1 MKPTTRDLLE
11 QRSTVVSRMRSL
23 TDKPAGD
30 GGDLSDEQ
38 AKDFERMK
46 GELSS
51 LEQRIDRQQVLDDA
65 ERRVAAPA
73 IIRGNG
79 TDGRFEERARDFS
92 LVRAINAQLGDP
104 VDAGFEREISAEVR
118 HRNPT
123 RSFQGI
129 AVPDEFF
136 QVERRTLLVGAA
148 AAPLYPEVHRGDLYI
163 DLLRS
168 SLVVGQLGATILDGL
183 VGVNDIPRQIASS
196 TAQWVAEDGALT
208 ESDANFNDLELSP
221 RTVGAMTSFSR
232 RTLINSVPSVEQIV
246 RRDLSAVIARAID
259 NAALLGTGANNTPT
273 GIASTAGINTPTL
286 AGPTWAQ
293 VLAFIS
299 SIEMEN
305 ADLGSQGWAMS
316 PNALAKLRAT
326 PKVTSD
332 AGAGFLAD
340 SPTSMAGYPVVTS
353 SAIPLVTTTHQVF
366 YGSWSQLL
374 IGYWSGLDIL
384 VNPYESTAYS
394 RGRVLIRAMRDC
406 DVGVRHAKAF
416 ARATN
421 MPV

>member
-1 MKPTTRDLLE
+1 MTPTTRDLLE
-11 QRSTVVSRMRSL
+11 QRSTIVTRMRTL

-30 GGDLSDEQ
+30 GGDLSDDQ

-46 GELSS
+46 GELTS
-51 LEQRIDRQQVLDDA
+51 LEGRIERQQVLDDA
-65 ERRVAAPA
+65 ERRIAAPA

-79 TDGRFEERARDFS
+79 SDGRFEERARDFS

-129 AVPDEFF
+129 AVPDQYFT
-136 QVERRTLLVGAA
+136 VEKRTLLVGAA
-148 AAPLYPEVHRGDLYI
+148 AAPLYPEQHRGDLFI
-163 DLLRS
+163 DMLRS

-183 VGVNDIPRQIASS
+183 VGTQDIPKQTGSS
-196 TAQWVAEDGALT
+196 TAQWVAEDGPLT
-208 ESDANFNDLELSP
+208 ETDATFTDVELSP
-221 RTVGAMTSFSR
+221 KTVGAMTSFSR
-232 RTLINSVPSVEQIV
+232 RTLINAVPSIEQIV

-259 NAALLGTGANNTPT
+259 NAALLGTGASNTPT

-299 SIEMEN
+299 AIESEN

-316 PNALAKLRAT
+316 PAALAKLRSVT
-326 PKVTSD
+326 KVTSD

-353 SAIPLVTTTHQVF
+353 SSIPLVTTTHQVF

-374 IGYWSGLDIL
+374 VGYWSGLDVL
-384 VNPYESTAYS
+384 ANPFEATAYS
-394 RGRVLIRAMRDC
+394 RGRVLIRAMRDV
-406 DVGVRHAKAF
+406 DVAVRHAKAF

-421 MPV
+421 MPA